1 MMVRDHVVEL
11 AIRLV
16 SPAFHGGDEKTGSEV
31 LFRRLK
37 LWHRGKL
44 VDVPFISGNAVR
56 GVMRRLVFRDMLDR
70 LGYTISSLKLYHALF
85 SGGVLET
92 LEESTPAIDIELRKR
107 IRSLIP
113 PLSLLGTAIGN
124 QVIEGKLKVM
134 HMLPVCKETVDYH
147 EDWVVTRF
155 VDNAARSCYE
165 YLDWVF
171 HTRRA
176 EEKRQAKDEQA
187 VQMLYRFEV
196 LVPGTILYTRMVCSD
211 CNELE
216 LSALAH
222 MLELFKSHGQ
232 IGGKPATGYGR
243 FRIAEAR
250 GLDGLKPDAYLR
262 HLEEKAKEITELLRD
277 LEARLR

>member
-1 MMVRDHVVEL
+1 MARDHVVEL

-31 LFRRLK
+31 LFRRMK
-37 LWHRGKL
+37 LYHRGRL
-44 VDVPFISGNAVR
+44 VDVPFISGNALR
-56 GVMRRLVFRDMLDR
+56 GVIRRLVFKDLLDR
-70 LGYTISSLKLYHALF
+70 LGYTIGSLRLYHALF

-92 LEESTPAIDIELRKR
+92 VDESTPAIDIELRRR
-107 IRSLIP
+107 IRSLLP

-134 HMLPVCKETVDYH
+134 HLLPVCKETIEYH
-147 EDWVVTRF
+147 EDWVITRF
-155 VDNAARSCYE
+155 PDNAARSCYE

-176 EEKRQAKDEQA
+176 EEKRQSKEEQA

-196 LVPGTILYTRMVCSD
+196 LVPGTMLYTRIVCSD
-211 CNELE
+211 CTDLE

-222 MLELFKSHGQ
+222 MLELFKAHGQ

-243 FRIAEAR
+243 FKIAEAR
-250 GLDGLKPDAYLR
+250 GLDGLKPDAYLK
-262 HLEEKAKEITELLRD
+262 HVEDNAKEIIDLLKD